1 MAEDRR
7 LDGNAIGG
15 VLLEVFGTEMTVA
28 VGICGGCG
36 AAGELAE
43 TDVYAD
49 APGIVVRCKHCHAV
63 LATIVRGRERT
74 WLNLSG
80 LRSVEIPRTS
90 A

>member
-36 AAGELAE
+36 AAGALAE

-49 APGIVVRCKHCHAV
+49 APGIVVRCNQCHAV
-63 LATIVRGRERT
+63 LATFVRGRERT

-80 LRSVEIPRTS
+80 LRCVEIPDTS

>member
-28 VGICGGCG
+28 VGICASCG

-80 LRSVEIPRTS
+80 LRSVEIPGTS